1 MEDNNTSS
9 SAGGASIKQEDPSV
23 TLTIRLIMQ
32 GKEVG
37 SIIGKKGEI
46 VNRFREE
53 SGAKINISDGSCPER
68 IVTVSGTTNAIFS
81 AFTLITKKFEEF
93 NDVGKVGKTQIP
105 IRLIVP
111 ASQCGSLI
119 GKSGS
124 KIKEIRQTTGCSIQV
139 ASEMLPNSTERAV
152 TLSGSAEQITQCIY
166 QICLVMLES
175 PPRGATIPYRPK
187 PQVTGP
193 VILANGQAFTIQGNY
208 AVPTQETCPVF
219 PLALAT
225 GGLHAGISGLTDPLL
240 KGAHL
245 PGAVPAHHH
254 HLQQMPDVAK
264 NPLASLAALGL
275 AGMNPASTGG
285 INHTGE
291 LSASAA
297 RCQTDFQS
305 NLGSAPAAL
314 AALAG
319 SQLRTANPAN
329 RAQQQQHEMTV
340 SNDLI
345 GCIIGKGGTK
355 IAEIRQISGA
365 MIRISNCEERE
376 GGNTDRTITISG
388 NPDSV
393 ALAQYLINMSV
404 ELQKAN
410 LLEQA
415 QAQQN
420 GGAAATAGAAP
431 AGSVVAPGV
440 AGVAGAAAAAAAV
453 AGGAAATPPSAANGA
468 LTTVPLTGA
477 SVVGPVATGA
487 GTGAT
492 VAAGAAPVS
501 VPGSNG
507 TALVANGA
515 TNGSATATATGY
527 ASANGGQPANG
538 TAPATAAAALQ
549 SPLASALQLLTK
561 PGALSALSNLSAL
574 DLLSLTTL
582 GSSNGG
588 AGAPGG
594 LQVQTTGVN
603 RAKGHYATSRFRQHQ
618 TETGGEAEKPRNKFN
633 PY

>member
-1 MEDNNTSS
+1 MEDNNTSTQT
-9 SAGGASIKQEDPSV
+9 KHDDPSV

-68 IVTVSGTTNAIFS
+68 IVTVSGTTSAIYS
-81 AFTLITKKFEEF
+81 AFTLITKKFEEWCSQF
-93 NDVGKVGKTQIP
+93 NNDVNKGGKTQIP

-152 TLSGSAEQITQCIY
+152 TLSGTAEQITQCIY

-187 PQVTGP
+187 PQVSGP

-208 AVPTQETCPVF
+208 AVPAQE
-219 PLALAT
+219 
-225 GGLHAGISGLTDPLL
+225 
-240 KGAHL
+240 
-245 PGAVPAHHH
+245 
-254 HLQQMPDVAK
+254 VAK

-275 AGMNPASTGG
+275 AGMAPANTGG
-285 INHTGE
+285 LNPT
-291 LSASAA
+291 
-297 RCQTDFQS
+297 
-305 NLGSAPAAL
+305 AL

-319 SQLRTANPAN
+319 SQLRTANTN

-393 ALAQYLINMSV
+393 ALAQYLINMRISM
-404 ELQKAN
+404 E
-410 LLEQA
+410 
-415 QAQQN
+415 
-420 GGAAATAGAAP
+420 TAGLPIPGYHYIAP
-431 AGSVVAPGV
+431 NAIVK
-440 AGVAGAAAAAAAV
+440 
-453 AGGAAATPPSAANGA
+453 TPI
-468 LTTVPLTGA
+468 
-477 SVVGPVATGA
+477 
-487 GTGAT
+487 
-492 VAAGAAPVS
+492 
-501 VPGSNG
+501 
-507 TALVANGA
+507 
-515 TNGSATATATGY
+515 
-527 ASANGGQPANG
+527 
-538 TAPATAAAALQ
+538 
-549 SPLASALQLLTK
+549 
-561 PGALSALSNLSAL
+561 
-574 DLLSLTTL
+574 
-582 GSSNGG
+582 
-588 AGAPGG
+588 
-594 LQVQTTGVN
+594 
-603 RAKGHYATSRFRQHQ
+603 H
-618 TETGGEAEKPRNKFN
+618 
-633 PY
+633 

>member
-9 SAGGASIKQEDPSV
+9 SAGGTSIKHEDPSV

-81 AFTLITKKFEEF
+81 AFTLITKKFEEWCSQF
-93 NDVGKVGKTQIP
+93 NDAGKIGKTQIP

-225 GGLHAGISGLTDPLL
+225 GGLHAGISGLADPLL

-245 PGAVPAHHH
+245 QGAVPAHHH

-285 INHTGE
+285 INHT
-291 LSASAA
+291 
-297 RCQTDFQS
+297 
-305 NLGSAPAAL
+305 AAL

-319 SQLRTANPAN
+319 SQLRTANAAN

-393 ALAQYLINMSV
+393 ALAQYLINMRISM
-404 ELQKAN
+404 E
-410 LLEQA
+410 
-415 QAQQN
+415 
-420 GGAAATAGAAP
+420 TAGVP
-431 AGSVVAPGV
+431 IPGYHYI
-440 AGVAGAAAAAAAV
+440 A
-453 AGGAAATPPSAANGA
+453 PSAIVK
-468 LTTVPLTGA
+468 TPI
-477 SVVGPVATGA
+477 
-487 GTGAT
+487 
-492 VAAGAAPVS
+492 
-501 VPGSNG
+501 
-507 TALVANGA
+507 
-515 TNGSATATATGY
+515 
-527 ASANGGQPANG
+527 
-538 TAPATAAAALQ
+538 
-549 SPLASALQLLTK
+549 
-561 PGALSALSNLSAL
+561 
-574 DLLSLTTL
+574 
-582 GSSNGG
+582 
-588 AGAPGG
+588 
-594 LQVQTTGVN
+594 
-603 RAKGHYATSRFRQHQ
+603 H
-618 TETGGEAEKPRNKFN
+618 
-633 PY
+633 

>member
-9 SAGGASIKQEDPSV
+9 SAGGASIKHEDPSV

-81 AFTLITKKFEEF
+81 AFTLITKKFEEWCSQF

-225 GGLHAGISGLTDPLL
+225 GGLHAGISGLADPLL

-245 PGAVPAHHH
+245 QGAIPAHHH

-285 INHTGE
+285 INHT
-291 LSASAA
+291 
-297 RCQTDFQS
+297 
-305 NLGSAPAAL
+305 AL

-420 GGAAATAGAAP
+420 GGAAAAPGAA
-431 AGSVVAPGV
+431 AAGV
-440 AGVAGAAAAAAAV
+440 AAVAGAAAPTAGTNGAIPTVALTGGTGV
-453 AGGAAATPPSAANGA
+453 VGAGGGA
-468 LTTVPLTGA
+468 G
-477 SVVGPVATGA
+477 ATG
-487 GTGAT
+487 
-492 VAAGAAPVS
+492 V
-501 VPGSNG
+501 
-507 TALVANGA
+507 
-515 TNGSATATATGY
+515 
-527 ASANGGQPANG
+527 ANG
-538 TAPATAAAALQ
+538 TAPATNGGGSSISATGYTSANGSQTTNGSVGVNPAAAAALS

-574 DLLSLTTL
+574 DLLNLTTL
-582 GSSNGG
+582 GNNNG
-588 AGAPGG
+588 AGGTPGG
-594 LQVQTTGVN
+594 PPVQTTGVN

-618 TETGGEAEKPRNKFN
+618 TESGGEAEKPRNKFN

>member
-9 SAGGASIKQEDPSV
+9 SAGGASIKHEDPSV

-81 AFTLITKKFEEF
+81 AFTLITKKFEEWCSQF

-208 AVPTQETCPVF
+208 AVPTQE
-219 PLALAT
+219 
-225 GGLHAGISGLTDPLL
+225 
-240 KGAHL
+240 
-245 PGAVPAHHH
+245 
-254 HLQQMPDVAK
+254 VAK

-285 INHTGE
+285 INHT
-291 LSASAA
+291 
-297 RCQTDFQS
+297 
-305 NLGSAPAAL
+305 GSAPAAL

-420 GGAAATAGAAP
+420 GGAAAAPGAA
-431 AGSVVAPGV
+431 AAGV
-440 AGVAGAAAAAAAV
+440 AAVAGAAAPTS
-453 AGGAAATPPSAANGA
+453 ATNGA
-468 LTTVPLTGA
+468 ITTVTLTSGTG
-477 SVVGPVATGA
+477 VVGA
-487 GTGAT
+487 G
-492 VAAGAAPVS
+492 AAGAT
-501 VPGSNG
+501 G
-507 TALVANGA
+507 VANGA
-515 TNGSATATATGY
+515 TPAANGGGSNGTISATGY
-527 ASANGGQPANG
+527 ASANGGQATNGSVGVNPA
-538 TAPATAAAALQ
+538 AAAALS

-574 DLLSLTTL
+574 DLLNLTTL
-582 GSSNGG
+582 GNTNG
-588 AGAPGG
+588 AGANPGG
-594 LQVQTTGVN
+594 PPVQTTGVN